1 MIILKTLTFTST
13 TFKTMTPGVAD
24 FREELF
30 QQWGLFENFKVHIL
44 LVPPM
49 YLVEFCPGS
58 TDPFFKKVEPCL
70 SCKCRILLEQGH
82 WYQVFSLFI
91 IIIYTK
97 SDDRD
102 VRSIRKI
109 EVGEEIVLN
118 YRGLGTLTREERWSI
133 VFFLVDKENDN
144 DNDKCDKVLA
154 VVCVLI
160 TKWHNYA
167 CSSAR

>member
-1 MIILKTLTFTST
+1 M
-13 TFKTMTPGVAD
+13 
-24 FREELF
+24 
-30 QQWGLFENFKVHIL
+30 
-44 LVPPM
+44 
-49 YLVEFCPGS
+49 
-58 TDPFFKKVEPCL
+58 
-70 SCKCRILLEQGH
+70 
-82 WYQVFSLFI
+82 
-91 IIIYTK
+91 
-97 SDDRD
+97 
-102 VRSIRKI
+102 RSIRKI